1 MNSSAPSTSRQAIC
15 PICRLKPT
23 KYTCPGCSTPTCSL
37 SCSKG
42 HKSQTGCSGQR
53 NKAAYVPMNKYGWGQ
68 MMDDYTYLED
78 VGRRSSEWKDKSK
91 DHASFKK
98 GKGKREALKSYLE
111 TQGIHMELLPWGCL
125 GGNLTSP
132 LGMQGSSRSQTA
144 YLTVEV
150 KSHSGTSKTTAITH
164 RHRLDASLESIIAA
178 HPSSWCTFGD
188 APVDLSRTLGQIL
201 KGKSFVEYPAFDVWE
216 ERPRKLG
223 PGVMKG
229 MLSGYASDEDNP
241 AERDASKAPQ
251 ALALLGAYDSDTE
264 SQDPREPQSSAS
276 EVEVDW
282 GDSDGD
288 E

>member
-15 PICRLKPT
+15 LICRLKPT

-53 NKAAYVPMNKYGWGQ
+53 DKAAYVPMNKYGWGQ

-111 TQGIHMELLPWGCL
+111 TQGIHMELLP
-125 GGNLTSP
+125 
-132 LGMQGSSRSQTA
+132 LGMSRRKLNQSTWDARTQTA

-150 KSHSGTSKTTAITH
+150 KSHSGMSKTTAITH
-164 RHRLDASLESIIAA
+164 RHRLDASLDSIIAA
-178 HPSSWCTFGD
+178 HPSSCFGD

-229 MLSGYASDEDNP
+229 MLSGYASDEDDP
-241 AERDASKAPQ
+241 AERGASKAPP

-264 SQDPREPQSSAS
+264 SQDPRESSVS

>member
-1 MNSSAPSTSRQAIC
+1 MKSSAPSTSRQAIC
-15 PICRLKPT
+15 PICHLNPT

-37 SCSKG
+37 DCSKE
-42 HKSQTGCSGQR
+42 HKSRTGCSGQR

-78 VGRRSSEWKDKSK
+78 VGRHSSEWKDKAK

-111 TQGIHMELLPWGCL
+111 TQGIDMELV
-125 GGNLTSP
+125 P
-132 LGMQGSSRSQTA
+132 LGMSRRKLNQSTWDARCQTA

-150 KSHSGTSKTTAITH
+150 KSHSGTSTTTTITH
-164 RHRLDASLESIIAA
+164 RHRLDVTLESIIAA
-178 HPSSWCTFGD
+178 HPSSWCTFRD
-188 APVDLSRTLGQIL
+188 APVDLARTLGQVL
-201 KGKSFVEYPAFDVWE
+201 KGKSFVEYPVFDVWE

-229 MLSGYASDEDNP
+229 MLSGYASDEDKT
-241 AERDASKAPQ
+241 AERGASKAPQ
-251 ALALLGAYDSDTE
+251 GLALLGAYDSDAE
-264 SQDPREPQSSAS
+264 SQDAKEHQSSAS